1 MITLQSCLKTAATI
15 LCVLYTL
22 SVSHAQTPAPLHIA
36 IPTNSGTWFPLH
48 VALKKNIFREFGINV
63 VPVYMQAR
71 TSLAAI
77 ASNQIGYIT
86 QIGSPMTAMVKGL
99 PLRVIMV
106 FCERSHHVLIVK
118 PGITSM
124 AQLRAGV
131 VAISQPGG
139 TVHRELQLILE
150 QSGVEPNEVN
160 VRGLGSTPSGVA
172 ALRNGTVDAAMLSIP
187 YDLYLEKE
195 GFKPLVYVKDILEFP
210 LAGIVVHND
219 RLRDRPDEI
228 TKVLTGVLKGIRYTK
243 THREEMPP
251 LLKDFLGLESLDM
264 AKKAYDRLR
273 DIWPNSGVASDKGLR
288 TAANVAQVP
297 PNFPLEKLADWSFVK
312 KAAASIKDN

>member
-1 MITLQSCLKTAATI
+1 MNASPNALRTYVIIFLLLGI
-15 LCVLYTL
+15 L
-22 SVSHAQTPAPLHIA
+22 SASHAQTSSPLHIA

-48 VALKKNIFREFGINV
+48 VALKKGMFRELGIDML
-63 VPVYMQAR
+63 PIYMQAR

-86 QIGSPMTAMVKGL
+86 QIGSPMTAIVGGL
-99 PLRVIMV
+99 SLRVIMV
-106 FCERSHHVLIVK
+106 FCEQSHHVLIAR
-118 PGITSM
+118 PGIISL
-124 AQLRAGV
+124 AQLRGRV

-160 VRGLGSTPSGVA
+160 IRGLGSTPSGIA

-187 YDLYLEKE
+187 YDLYLERE
-195 GFKPLVYVKDILEFP
+195 GFRSLVYVKDVLEFP

-219 RLRDRPDEI
+219 RLRDRPDEV
-228 TKVLTGVLKGIRYTK
+228 TKVLTGVLRGIRYTK
-243 THREEMPP
+243 TNREEMPP

-273 DIWPNSGVASDKGLR
+273 DIWPDNGMASEKGLR
-288 TAANVAQVP
+288 TAATVAQVP
-297 PNFPLEKLADWSFVK
+297 PTFPLDKLANWSFVN
-312 KAAASIKDN
+312 KAAVSLKTK

>member
-1 MITLQSCLKTAATI
+1 
-15 LCVLYTL
+15 
-22 SVSHAQTPAPLHIA
+22 
-36 IPTNSGTWFPLH
+36 

-106 FCERSHHVLIVK
+106 FCERSHHVLIAK

-124 AQLRAGV
+124 AQLRGGV

-150 QSGVEPNEVN
+150 QSGVEPSEVN
-160 VRGLGSTPSGVA
+160 IRGLGSTPSGVA

-219 RLRDRPDEI
+219 RLRDRPDEV

-264 AKKAYDRLR
+264 AQKAYDRLR

-288 TAANVAQVP
+288 TAANLAQVP
-297 PNFPLEKLADWSFVK
+297 PNFPLEKLADWTLVK
-312 KAAASIKDN
+312 KAAALIKDN

>member
-1 MITLQSCLKTAATI
+1 M
-15 LCVLYTL
+15 
-22 SVSHAQTPAPLHIA
+22 
-36 IPTNSGTWFPLH
+36 
-48 VALKKNIFREFGINV
+48 
-63 VPVYMQAR
+63 
-71 TSLAAI
+71 
-77 ASNQIGYIT
+77 
-86 QIGSPMTAMVKGL
+86 
-99 PLRVIMV
+99 
-106 FCERSHHVLIVK
+106 
-118 PGITSM
+118 SM
-124 AQLRAGV
+124 AQLRGAV

-150 QSGVEPNEVN
+150 QSGVEPSEVN
-160 VRGLGSTPSGVA
+160 IRGLGSTPSGVA
-172 ALRNGTVDAAMLSIP
+172 ALKNGTVDAAMLSIP

-219 RLRDRPDEI
+219 RLRDRPDEV

-297 PNFPLEKLADWSFVK
+297 PDFPLEKLANWTPVK
-312 KAAASIKDN
+312 KAAALIKDN

>member
-1 MITLQSCLKTAATI
+1 MTTFHNCLKTTVII
-15 LCVLYTL
+15 LFVLGTL
-22 SVSHAQTPAPLHIA
+22 SVGHAQTSAPLHIA

-48 VALKKNIFREFGINV
+48 VALKKNMFRELGIDV
-63 VPVYMQAR
+63 LPIYMQAR

-86 QIGSPMTAMVKGL
+86 QIGSPMTAIVGGL

-106 FCERSHHVLIVK
+106 FCERSHHVLIAK

-124 AQLRAGV
+124 TQLRGRV

-150 QSGVEPNEVN
+150 QSGVEPGEVKI
-160 VRGLGSTPSGVA
+160 RGLGSTASGIA

-187 YDLYLEKE
+187 HDLYLERE
-195 GFKPLVYVKDILEFP
+195 GFRSLVYVKDVLEFP
-210 LAGIVVHND
+210 LAGIVVHSD
-219 RLRDRPDEI
+219 RLRDRPDEV
-228 TKVLTGVLKGIRYTK
+228 TKVLTGVLRGIRYTK
-243 THREEMPP
+243 MYRDEMPP

-264 AKKAYDRLR
+264 AKKAYERLR
-273 DIWPNSGVASDKGLR
+273 DIWPSSGVASDKGLR
-288 TAANVAQVP
+288 TAANLAQVP
-297 PNFPLEKLADWSFVK
+297 STFPLDKLANWGLVK
-312 KAAASIKDN
+312 KTGASLRDN

>member
-1 MITLQSCLKTAATI
+1 MFDLHKGLRTCII
-15 LCVLYTL
+15 VLLVLEIL
-22 SVSHAQTPAPLHIA
+22 SVSYAQTPAPLHIA

-48 VALKKNIFREFGINV
+48 VALKKNIFRELGIDV
-63 VPVYMQAR
+63 LPIYMQAR

-86 QIGSPMTAMVKGL
+86 QIGSPMTATVGGL

-106 FCERSHHVLIVK
+106 FCERSHHVLIAK

-124 AQLRAGV
+124 AQLRGRV

-150 QSGVEPNEVN
+150 QAGVEPNEVN
-160 VRGLGSTPSGVA
+160 IRGLGSTASGIT

-187 YDLYLEKE
+187 YDLYLERE
-195 GFKPLVYVKDILEFP
+195 GFKSLVYVKDILEFP

-219 RLRDRPDEI
+219 RLRDRPDEV
-228 TKVLTGVLKGIRYTK
+228 TKVLTGVLRGIRYTK

-264 AKKAYDRLR
+264 AKRAYDRLR

-288 TAANVAQVP
+288 TAANLAQVP
-297 PNFPLEKLADWSFVK
+297 ANFPLEKLANWSFVK
-312 KAAASIKDN
+312 KAAASLKDN

>member
-1 MITLQSCLKTAATI
+1 MIILQNCFKTAVII
-15 LCVLYTL
+15 LFVLCTL
-22 SVSHAQTPAPLHIA
+22 SVSYAQTSAPLHIA

-48 VALKKNIFREFGINV
+48 VALKKNMFRELGIDV
-63 VPVYMQAR
+63 LPIYMQAR

-86 QIGSPMTAMVKGL
+86 QIGSPMTAIVGGL

-106 FCERSHHVLIVK
+106 FCERSHHVLIAK

-124 AQLRAGV
+124 AQLRGRV

-139 TVHRELQLILE
+139 TVHRELQLVLE
-150 QSGVEPNEVN
+150 QSGVEPSEVKI
-160 VRGLGSTPSGVA
+160 RGLGSTASGIA

-187 YDLYLEKE
+187 HDLYLERE
-195 GFKPLVYVKDILEFP
+195 GFKSLVYVKDTLEFP
-210 LAGIVVHND
+210 LAGVVVHND
-219 RLRDRPDEI
+219 RLRDRPDEV
-228 TKVLTGVLKGIRYTK
+228 TKVLTGILRGIRYAK
-243 THREEMPP
+243 MNRDEMPT

-273 DIWPNSGVASDKGLR
+273 DIWPTSGLASDKGLR
-288 TAANVAQVP
+288 TAANLAQVP
-297 PNFPLEKLADWSFVK
+297 PTFPLDKLANWSFVK
-312 KAAASIKDN
+312 KAGASLKEN